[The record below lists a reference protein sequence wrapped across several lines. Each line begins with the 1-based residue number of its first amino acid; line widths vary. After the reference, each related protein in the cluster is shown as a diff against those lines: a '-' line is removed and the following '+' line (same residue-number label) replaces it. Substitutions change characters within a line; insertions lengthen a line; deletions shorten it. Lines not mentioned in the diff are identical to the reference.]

1 MKYSLK
7 PSGFASLN
15 PISGACM
22 YSSSNYE
29 ISTTQSVG
37 CRNLGH
43 RICLGLALINDDV
56 TAGKYLQNNQEHA
69 LLGEQIIGS
78 IQG

>member
-1 MKYSLK
+1 
-7 PSGFASLN
+7 
-15 PISGACM
+15 M

-29 ISTTQSVG
+29 ISTTKSFG
-37 CRNLGH
+37 CRNLAH
-43 RICLGLALINDDV
+43 RICLSLALINDDV
-56 TAGKYLQNNQEHA
+56 TAGRYLQNNQEDA